1 MKGVKQRV
9 TLLHSPLPPHPHTY
23 PKSIRQQLSPIGEQA
38 VGQGEVAERRLRGQ
52 KAGRGEGEFADEGG
66 GNLVERGFF
75 DGAPGLA
82 GLGWA
87 EVGVA
92 VGAVVLG
99 VGEHQFKGQAVEGA
113 AGEAEVVGFEAV
125 VFDGGGDGARAG
137 DGAGGG
143 GAGTAEAVAGPGG
156 VVGAFGGE

>member
-1 MKGVKQRV
+1 MPSF
-9 TLLHSPLPPHPHTY
+9 LLLLLPLPPHPHTY
-23 PKSIRQQLSPIGEQA
+23 LESIRQQLSPIGEQA
-38 VGQGEVAERRLRGQ
+38 ISQGEVAERRLRGQ
-52 KAGRGEGEFADEGG
+52 KADRSEGEFAEEGG
-66 GNLVERGFF
+66 GDLVERGFF

-99 VGEHQFKGQAVEGA
+99 VGQHQFVGQAVEGA
-113 AGEAEVVGFEAV
+113 AGNAEMVGFEAV
-125 VFDGGGDGARAG
+125 VFDAGGDGAAA
-137 DGAGGG
+137 GAGAGAG

>member
-1 MKGVKQRV
+1 MAK
-9 TLLHSPLPPHPHTY
+9 
-23 PKSIRQQLSPIGEQA
+23 
-38 VGQGEVAERRLRGQ
+38 RRLRRQ
-52 KAGRGEGEFADEGG
+52 EAKRGEGDFANKGG
-66 GNLVERGFF
+66 GNLVERGFV

-99 VGEHQFKGQAVEGA
+99 VGQHQFVGQAVEGV
-113 AGEAEVVGFEAV
+113 AGEAEVVGFDAV
-125 VFDGGGDGARAG
+125 VFDGGGDGAG
-137 DGAGGG
+137 TGAGAG

-156 VVGAFGGE
+156 VVGALGGE

>member
-1 MKGVKQRV
+1 MAK
-9 TLLHSPLPPHPHTY
+9 
-23 PKSIRQQLSPIGEQA
+23 
-38 VGQGEVAERRLRGQ
+38 RRLRGQ
-52 KAGRGEGEFADEGG
+52 KAGRGEGEFAEEGG

-99 VGEHQFKGQAVEGA
+99 VGEHQFVGKAVEGA
-113 AGEAEVVGFEAV
+113 AGEAEVVGFDAV
-125 VFDGGGDGARAG
+125 VFDAG
-137 DGAGGG
+137 DEGS
-143 GAGTAEAVAGPGG
+143 AGPGG